1 MLKFLIISLQL
12 ILLLSITIFLI
23 SNSFNIS
30 FDIGDLSYSFSS
42 NLLVFAI
49 VVFTLLVVLI
59 NFIYFKTKFIFQK
72 YSYIKKF
79 ERTQKGYDF
88 FVESMIALF
97 NKDNKTAINSARKM
111 KGILKEEK
119 SLNLLLQSEIL
130 KIEKKSDE
138 LNDVYDLMIKNNKT
152 KTLGYRGLMEQ
163 SLKQQDYHHAF
174 IYGEKLF
181 LLNPKI
187 EKLYQT
193 LLNVVA
199 KTKNWNQLI
208 NITDKAYSNKI
219 IKKVEANENKSIAL
233 FEIAKI
239 KMKSDRNEAINLIE
253 KAISLKGNFS
263 PYIKLYAQ
271 LLFES
276 NNSTKAQK
284 VLMKY
289 WNQSPSNL
297 LRSSITDVLKEN
309 KINEIEFI
317 HRLISKNHNNE
328 ESKKLLIDF
337 AIYLN
342 NWGIA
347 RENIKGL
354 IGSNPSREVCLFM
367 SEIEL
372 GEFNDIQKSEGWKL
386 RGNNAGSDYY
396 WVCKFT
402 NNPQK
407 NWSALSDSGHFNSL
421 EWIQP
426 KMLSL
431 LNV

>member
-1 MLKFLIISLQL
+1 MLRFLIISLQL
-12 ILLLSITIFLI
+12 ILILSITIFLV

-30 FDIGDLSYSFSS
+30 FDIGDLSYNFSS
-42 NLLVFAI
+42 NLLV
-49 VVFTLLVVLI
+49 VTLFTLILFIVLI
-59 NFIYFKTKFIFQK
+59 NFIYFKTKFFFQK

-79 ERTQKGYDF
+79 KRTQKGYDY
-88 FVESMIALF
+88 FVESMIALL

-111 KGILKEEK
+111 KGILKEDT

-130 KIEKKSDE
+130 KIDKKTNE
-138 LNDVYDLMIKNNKT
+138 LNNIYDLMIQNNKT

-163 SLKQQDYHHAF
+163 SLKEQDYHHAF

-187 EKLYQT
+187 EKLYHT
-193 LLNVVA
+193 LLNIIA

-208 NITDKAYSNKI
+208 NITDKAYSNKV
-219 IKKVEANENKSIAL
+219 IKKEEANENKSIAL

-239 KMKSDRNEAINLIE
+239 KMKSDGKEAINLVE

-263 PYIKLYAQ
+263 PYIKLYTQ
-271 LLFES
+271 LLFAT
-276 NNSTKAQK
+276 NNNTRVLK
-284 VLMKY
+284 VLKKY
-289 WNQSPSNL
+289 WSQSPSSL

-317 HRLISKNHNNE
+317 QRLISKNQNND

-337 AIYLN
+337 AIYFN
-342 NWGIA
+342 NWSVA
-347 RENIKGL
+347 RNNIKGL
-354 IGSNPSREVCLFM
+354 IGSKPSREICLFM
-367 SEIEL
+367 SAIEL
-372 GEFNDIQKSEGWKL
+372 GEFNDIQKSDGWKL
-386 RGNNAGSDYY
+386 RANNAGSDHY
-396 WVCKFT
+396 WVCKLT

-426 KMLSL
+426 KMLSVL
-431 LNV
+431 

>member
-1 MLKFLIISLQL
+1 MLRFLIISLQL
-12 ILLLSITIFLI
+12 ILILSITIFLI

-42 NLLVFAI
+42 NLLVIALVI
-49 VVFTLLVVLI
+49 FTLLVVLI

-111 KGILKEEK
+111 RGILKEEK

-193 LLNVVA
+193 LLSVVA
-199 KTKNWNQLI
+199 KSKNWNQLI

-219 IKKVEANENKSIAL
+219 IKKIEANENKSIAL

-253 KAISLKGNFS
+253 KAITLKGNFS

-276 NNSTKAQK
+276 NNNTKAQK
-284 VLMKY
+284 ILMKY

-317 HRLISKNHNNE
+317 HRLISKNQNNE

-337 AIYLN
+337 AIYFN
-342 NWGIA
+342 NWGLA
-347 RENIKGL
+347 RDNIKGL
-354 IGSNPSREVCLFM
+354 IGSNPSREICLFM

-431 LNV
+431 L

>member
-1 MLKFLIISLQL
+1 MLRFLIISLQL
-12 ILLLSITIFLI
+12 ILILSITIFLI

-42 NLLVFAI
+42 NLLVIALVI
-49 VVFTLLVVLI
+49 FTLLVVLI

-88 FVESMIALF
+88 FVESMIALL

-111 KGILKEEK
+111 RGILKEEK

-193 LLNVVA
+193 LLSVVA
-199 KTKNWNQLI
+199 KSKNWNQLI

-219 IKKVEANENKSIAL
+219 IKKIEANENKSIAL

-253 KAISLKGNFS
+253 KAITLKGNFS

-276 NNSTKAQK
+276 NNNTKAQK
-284 VLMKY
+284 ILMKY

-317 HRLISKNHNNE
+317 HRLISKNQNNE

-337 AIYLN
+337 AIYFN
-342 NWGIA
+342 NWGLA
-347 RENIKGL
+347 RDNIKGL
-354 IGSNPSREVCLFM
+354 IGSNPSREICLFM

-431 LNV
+431 L

>member
-1 MLKFLIISLQL
+1 MLRFLIISLQL
-12 ILLLSITIFLI
+12 ILILSITIFLI

-42 NLLVFAI
+42 NLLVIALVI
-49 VVFTLLVVLI
+49 FTLLVVLI

-111 KGILKEEK
+111 RGILKKDK

-239 KMKSDRNEAINLIE
+239 KMKSDGKEAINLIE

-276 NNSTKAQK
+276 NNSTKAEK

-289 WNQSPSNL
+289 WNQSPSDL

-317 HRLISKNHNNE
+317 HRLISKNQNNE

-337 AIYLN
+337 AIYFN
-342 NWGIA
+342 NWGLA
-347 RENIKGL
+347 RDNIKGL
-354 IGSNPSREVCLFM
+354 IGSSPSREVCLFM

-402 NNPQK
+402 KNPQK

-431 LNV
+431 L

>member
-1 MLKFLIISLQL
+1 MLKFLIISLKL
-12 ILLLSITIFLI
+12 ILLLSITIFLV

-30 FDIGDLSYSFSS
+30 FDIGDLSYNFSS
-42 NLLVFAI
+42 NLLVIAL
-49 VVFTLLVVLI
+49 VVLILLVFLI
-59 NFIYFKTKFIFQK
+59 NFIYFKTKFVFQK

-88 FVESMIALF
+88 FVESMIALH
-97 NKDNKTAINSARKM
+97 NNDNKTAINFARKM
-111 KGILKEEK
+111 KGILKNDT
-119 SLNLLLQSEIL
+119 SLNLLIQSEIL
-130 KIEKKSDE
+130 KIEKKSEE
-138 LNDVYDLMIKNNKT
+138 LNNVYDLMIKNNKT

-163 SLKQQDYHHAF
+163 SLKEQDYHHAF

-193 LLNVVA
+193 LLNVIA

-208 NITDKAYSNKI
+208 NITDTAYSNRI
-219 IKKVEANENKSIAL
+219 IKKEEANENKSIAL

-239 KMKSDRNEAINLIE
+239 KMKSDGKEAINLIE
-253 KAISLKGNFS
+253 KAITLKGNFS
-263 PYIKLYAQ
+263 PYIKLYTQ
-271 LLFES
+271 LLFAS
-276 NNSTKAQK
+276 NNNAKALK
-284 VLMKY
+284 VLKKF
-289 WNQSPSNL
+289 WGQSPSSL
-297 LRSSITDVLKEN
+297 LRSSISEVLKEN

-317 HRLISKNHNNE
+317 HRLISKNQNNE

-337 AIYLN
+337 AIHLN

-347 RENIKGL
+347 RDNIKGL
-354 IGSNPSREVCLFM
+354 IGSNPSREICLFM

-386 RGNNAGSDYY
+386 RANNAGSDYF

-407 NWSALSDSGHFNSL
+407 NWAALSDSGHFNSL

-426 KMLSL
+426 KMLSVL
-431 LNV
+431 

>member
-1 MLKFLIISLQL
+1 MLRFLIISVQL

-42 NLLVFAI
+42 NLLVIAI

-181 LLNPKI
+181 SLNPKI

-199 KTKNWNQLI
+199 KSKNWNQLI

-276 NNSTKAQK
+276 NNNTKAQK
-284 VLMKY
+284 ILMKY

-317 HRLISKNHNNE
+317 HRLISKNQNNE

-337 AIYLN
+337 AIYFN
-342 NWGIA
+342 NWGLA
-347 RENIKGL
+347 RDNIKGL
-354 IGSNPSREVCLFM
+354 IGSNPSREICLFM

-431 LNV
+431 L

>member
-1 MLKFLIISLQL
+1 MLRFLIISLQL
-12 ILLLSITIFLI
+12 IFLLSITIFLV

-30 FDIGDLSYSFSS
+30 FDIGDLSYNFSS
-42 NLLVFAI
+42 NLLAI
-49 VVFTLLVVLI
+49 ALVILILLVVLI
-59 NFIYFKTKFIFQK
+59 NFIYFKTKFVFQK

-97 NKDNKTAINSARKM
+97 NKDNKTASNYARKM
-111 KGILKEEK
+111 KGILKNDT

-130 KIEKKSDE
+130 KIEKKSEE
-138 LNDVYDLMIKNNKT
+138 LNNVYDLMIKNNKT

-193 LLNVVA
+193 LLNIIA

-208 NITDKAYSNKI
+208 NITDKAYSNRL
-219 IKKVEANENKSIAL
+219 IKKEEAYENKSIAL

-239 KMKSDRNEAINLIE
+239 KMKSDGNEAIKLIE
-253 KAISLKGNFS
+253 KAISLKGNFV
-263 PYIKLYAQ
+263 PYIKLYIQ
-271 LLFES
+271 LLFIT
-276 NNSTKAQK
+276 NNNTKALK
-284 VLMKY
+284 VLKKY
-289 WNQSPSNL
+289 WGQSPSSL
-297 LRSSITDVLKEN
+297 LRSSISEVLKEN

-317 HRLISKNHNNE
+317 HRLVSKNQNNE

-337 AIYLN
+337 AIYFN
-342 NWGIA
+342 NWSVA
-347 RENIKGL
+347 RDNIKGL
-354 IGSNPSREVCLFM
+354 IGTNPSREICLFM
-367 SEIEL
+367 SDIEL

-386 RGNNAGSDYY
+386 RANNSGSGYY
-396 WVCKFT
+396 WVCKYT
-402 NNPQK
+402 NNTQK

-426 KMLSL
+426 KMLSVL
-431 LNV
+431 

>member
-1 MLKFLIISLQL
+1 MLRFLIISLQL
-12 ILLLSITIFLI
+12 ILLVTVSIFLV

-30 FDIGDLSYSFSS
+30 FDIGDFSYNFSS
-42 NLLVFAI
+42 NLLVI
-49 VVFTLLVVLI
+49 GLVILILLVVLI
-59 NFIYFKTKFIFQK
+59 NFIYFKTKFVFQK

-79 ERTQKGYDF
+79 ERTKKGYDF
-88 FVESMIALF
+88 FVESMIALL

-111 KGILKEEK
+111 KGILKK
-119 SLNLLLQSEIL
+119 DTSLNLLLQSEIL
-130 KIEKKSDE
+130 KIEKKSEE
-138 LNDVYDLMIKNNKT
+138 LTDVYDLMIKNNKT

-193 LLNVVA
+193 LLNVIA

-208 NITDKAYSNKI
+208 NITDKAYSHRI
-219 IKKVEANENKSIAL
+219 IKKEEANENKSIAL

-239 KMKSDRNEAINLIE
+239 KMKSDDKEAINLIE

-263 PYIKLYAQ
+263 PYIKLYTQ
-271 LLFES
+271 LLFAS
-276 NNSTKAQK
+276 NNNTKAQK
-284 VLMKY
+284 VLKKY
-289 WNQSPSNL
+289 WSQSPSSL
-297 LRSSITDVLKEN
+297 LRSSISEVLKEN
-309 KINEIEFI
+309 NINEIEFI
-317 HRLISKNHNNE
+317 NRLISKNQNNE

-342 NWGIA
+342 HWGIA

-354 IGSNPSREVCLFM
+354 IGSNPSREICLFM

-386 RGNNAGSDYY
+386 RANNAELDYY

-407 NWSALSDSGHFNSL
+407 NWAALSDSGHFNSL

-426 KMLSL
+426 KMLSVL
-431 LNV
+431 

>member
-1 MLKFLIISLQL
+1 MLRFLKISLQL
-12 ILLLSITIFLI
+12 ILLLSITIFLV

-30 FDIGDLSYSFSS
+30 FDIGDLSYNFSS
-42 NLLVFAI
+42 NLLVIALVILI
-49 VVFTLLVVLI
+49 VLVVLI
-59 NFIYFKTKFIFQK
+59 NFIYFKTKFVFQK

-79 ERTQKGYDF
+79 ERKQKGYDF
-88 FVESMIALF
+88 FVESMIALL
-97 NKDNKTAINSARKM
+97 NKDNKTAINSATKM
-111 KGILKEEK
+111 KGILKNDT

-138 LNDVYDLMIKNNKT
+138 LNNVYDLMIKNTKT

-187 EKLYQT
+187 EKLYHT
-193 LLNVVA
+193 LLNIIA

-219 IKKVEANENKSIAL
+219 IKKEEANENKSIAL

-276 NNSTKAQK
+276 NNNTKAQK
-284 VLMKY
+284 ILMKY

-317 HRLISKNHNNE
+317 HRLISKNQNNE
-328 ESKKLLIDF
+328 ESKKLLVDF
-337 AIYLN
+337 AIYFN
-342 NWGIA
+342 NWGLA
-347 RENIKGL
+347 RDNIKGL
-354 IGSNPSREVCLFM
+354 IGSSPSREVCLFM

-402 NNPQK
+402 KNPQK

-431 LNV
+431 L

>member
-1 MLKFLIISLQL
+1 MLRFLIISLQL
-12 ILLLSITIFLI
+12 VLLLSITIFLV

-30 FDIGDLSYSFSS
+30 FDIGDLSYNFSS
-42 NLLVFAI
+42 NLLVIALVLLI
-49 VVFTLLVVLI
+49 LLVVLI
-59 NFIYFKTKFIFQK
+59 NFIYFKTKFVFQK
-72 YSYIKKF
+72 YLFIKKF

-111 KGILKEEK
+111 KGILKNDK

-130 KIEKKSDE
+130 KIEKKSEE
-138 LNDVYDLMIKNNKT
+138 LTDVYDLMIKNNKT

-193 LLNVVA
+193 LLNVIA

-208 NITDKAYSNKI
+208 NITDTAYSNRI
-219 IKKVEANENKSIAL
+219 IKKEEANENKSIAL

-239 KMKSDRNEAINLIE
+239 KMKSDGKEAINLIE
-253 KAISLKGNFS
+253 KAITLKGNFS
-263 PYIKLYAQ
+263 PYIKLYTQ
-271 LLFES
+271 LLFAS
-276 NNSTKAQK
+276 NNNAKALK
-284 VLMKY
+284 VLKKF
-289 WNQSPSNL
+289 WGQSPSSL
-297 LRSSITDVLKEN
+297 LRSSISEVLKEN

-317 HRLISKNHNNE
+317 HHLISKNKNNE

-337 AIYLN
+337 AIYFN
-342 NWGIA
+342 NWSIA

-354 IGSNPSREVCLFM
+354 ISSSPSREICLFM

-386 RGNNAGSDYY
+386 RANNAGSDYY

-407 NWSALSDSGHFNSL
+407 KWAVLSDSGHFNSL

-426 KMLSL
+426 KMLSAL
-431 LNV
+431 

>member
-1 MLKFLIISLQL
+1 MLRFLIISLQL
-12 ILLLSITIFLI
+12 ILLLSITIFLV

-30 FDIGDLSYSFSS
+30 FDIGDLSYNFSS
-42 NLLVFAI
+42 NLLVI
-49 VVFTLLVVLI
+49 GLVILILLVVLI
-59 NFIYFKTKFIFQK
+59 NFVYFKTKFVFQK

-88 FVESMIALF
+88 FVESMIALL
-97 NKDNKTAINSARKM
+97 NKDNKTATNSARKM
-111 KGILKEEK
+111 KGILKK
-119 SLNLLLQSEIL
+119 DTSLNLLLQSEIL
-130 KIEKKSDE
+130 KIEKNSEE

-193 LLNVVA
+193 LLNIIA

-208 NITDKAYSNKI
+208 NITDKAYSNRI
-219 IKKVEANENKSIAL
+219 IKKEEANENNSIAL

-239 KMKSDRNEAINLIE
+239 KMKSDGKEAINLIE
-253 KAISLKGNFS
+253 KAISLKGNFA
-263 PYIKLYAQ
+263 PYIKLYIQ
-271 LLFES
+271 LLFAS
-276 NNSTKAQK
+276 NNNAKALK
-284 VLMKY
+284 VLKKY
-289 WNQSPSNL
+289 WSQSPNSL
-297 LRSSITDVLKEN
+297 LRSSITEVLKEN
-309 KINEIEFI
+309 KINEIEYI
-317 HRLISKNHNNE
+317 NRLISKNQNNE

-337 AIYLN
+337 AIYFN
-342 NWGIA
+342 NWDIA

-354 IGSNPSREVCLFM
+354 IGSNPSREICLFM

-386 RGNNAGSDYY
+386 RANNAGSDYY

-407 NWSALSDSGHFNSL
+407 KWAALSDSGHFNSL

-426 KMLSL
+426 KMLSVL
-431 LNV
+431 

>member
-1 MLKFLIISLQL
+1 MLRFLIISLQL

-42 NLLVFAI
+42 NLLVIAI

-193 LLNVVA
+193 LLSVVA
-199 KTKNWNQLI
+199 KSKNWNQLI

-219 IKKVEANENKSIAL
+219 IKKIEANENKSIAL

-276 NNSTKAQK
+276 NNNTKAQK
-284 VLMKY
+284 ILMKY

-317 HRLISKNHNNE
+317 HRLISKNQNNE

-337 AIYLN
+337 AIYFN
-342 NWGIA
+342 NWGLA
-347 RENIKGL
+347 RDNIKGL
-354 IGSNPSREVCLFM
+354 IGSSPSREVCLFM

-402 NNPQK
+402 KNPQK

-431 LNV
+431 L

>member
-1 MLKFLIISLQL
+1 MLRFLIISLQL

-42 NLLVFAI
+42 NLLVIAI

-193 LLNVVA
+193 LLSVVA
-199 KTKNWNQLI
+199 KSKNWNQLI

-219 IKKVEANENKSIAL
+219 IKKIEANENKSIAL

-276 NNSTKAQK
+276 NNNTKAQK
-284 VLMKY
+284 ILMKY

-317 HRLISKNHNNE
+317 HRLISKNQNNE
-328 ESKKLLIDF
+328 ESKKLLVDF
-337 AIYLN
+337 AIYFN
-342 NWGIA
+342 NWGLA
-347 RENIKGL
+347 RDNIKGL
-354 IGSNPSREVCLFM
+354 IGSNPSREICLFM

-431 LNV
+431 L